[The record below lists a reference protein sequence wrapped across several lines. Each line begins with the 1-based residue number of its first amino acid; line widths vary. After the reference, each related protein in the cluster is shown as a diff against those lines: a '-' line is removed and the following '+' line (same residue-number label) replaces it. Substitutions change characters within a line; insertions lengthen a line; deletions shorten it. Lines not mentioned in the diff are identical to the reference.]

1 MPFGKGQPQPSKK
14 RRGQTKDR
22 FSSKTSRKQAR
33 GHWQSEQERF
43 VRPQQAR
50 NYDDDDR
57 ANDDSDDNE
66 YDYYDDEEEESKDGS
81 EEFDND
87 CDEEDGKAWRGRK
100 LGMDEKKSLGID
112 CVKEEEVRVIST
124 CTLS

>member
-1 MPFGKGQPQPSKK
+1 MKVSDLK
-14 RRGQTKDR
+14 
-22 FSSKTSRKQAR
+22 
-33 GHWQSEQERF
+33 EELN
-43 VRPQQAR
+43 
-50 NYDDDDR
+50 NYDDDV
-57 ANDDSDDNE
+57 
-66 YDYYDDEEEESKDGS
+66 EESKDGS
-81 EEFDND
+81 EEFDNA